1 MTDKHVAAQRVA
13 DELFKTEQQLD
24 LALSQAARLVAEMA
38 SSRQELGVAMK
49 VGAPALT
56 KFSSVVETLAAAREV
71 LAAGHDEIAVVQRA
85 IGVQPVMT
93 GGGEKGPNQD
103 VLTHLSARRAA

>member
-1 MTDKHVAAQRVA
+1 MTDKHAAAQRVA

-38 SSRQELGVAMK
+38 GSRQEFGVAMK

-85 IGVQPVMT
+85 IGVRPNLF

-103 VLTHLSARRAA
+103 SIPTLHRVA